1 MGLLWGNVLIFRSKN
16 NSWVLNNHFYPT
28 KSYSKWNM
36 AGKTNLSASRSM
48 QFLTG
53 KSHLARRIF
62 FFQMSSRKLWLMSLT
77 WWMVISICELP
88 TQLKDFTAAY
98 TVTLY
103 QLNCALFNDFIFLK
117 NCWPQFS
124 VPTLK
129 IYILKGILKSDNL
142 QYNRLARW
150 VTGTKRLMFQVLL
163 FFHNFL
169 QNSLKKSF
177 QLIFLFFIILQKWKL
192 RVLSALSL

>member
-1 MGLLWGNVLIFRSKN
+1 MIFRSKN

-62 FFQMSSRKLWLMSLT
+62 FQMSSRKLWLMSLT

-88 TQLKDFTAAY
+88 TLLKDFTAAY

-103 QLNCALFNDFIFLK
+103 YQLNCALFPWFYIFEQLLTTIQWTYFKIPFKTRTRFIYA
-117 NCWPQFS
+117 FS
-124 VPTLK
+124 ISLSSTSYTLE
-129 IYILKGILKSDNL
+129 
-142 QYNRLARW
+142 R
-150 VTGTKRLMFQVLL
+150 
-163 FFHNFL
+163 
-169 QNSLKKSF
+169 
-177 QLIFLFFIILQKWKL
+177 
-192 RVLSALSL
+192 

>member
-1 MGLLWGNVLIFRSKN
+1 MPTVVCAELQTRPGNLSLCAYCYGQQYRSEGSTITYHGAFGNKN

-88 TQLKDFTAAY
+88 TLYWRTLLLLILWHCTTNLIVPCFHDFMF
-98 TVTLY
+98 
-103 QLNCALFNDFIFLK
+103 LN

-124 VPTLK
+124 VWIYFK
-129 IYILKGILKSDNL
+129 I
-142 QYNRLARW
+142 
-150 VTGTKRLMFQVLL
+150 L
-163 FFHNFL
+163 F
-169 QNSLKKSF
+169 KT
-177 QLIFLFFIILQKWKL
+177 
-192 RVLSALSL
+192 